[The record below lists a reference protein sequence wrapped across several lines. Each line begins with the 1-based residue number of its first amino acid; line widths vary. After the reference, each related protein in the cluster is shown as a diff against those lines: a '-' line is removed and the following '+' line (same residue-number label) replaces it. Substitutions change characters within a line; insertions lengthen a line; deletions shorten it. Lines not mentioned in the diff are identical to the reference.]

1 MKRLNGNPRT
11 ARLQLSERLEAARAW
26 IRAHASRRNAIGAAA
41 AGGVVLI
48 VAVVVLLTGAPHTET
63 ADRSPSPSPS
73 VVPPT
78 VGADPSVQPTDSGEW
93 TAMELEPHQPVAEL
107 VPDTVDGSGI
117 STGASFAFRSLTS
130 TPAVELAAGLVADPE
145 VELEVEPG
153 ASADLAIVRPT
164 TGLVEN
170 ARYRIQLRDPAGTLV
185 GEWSFR
191 TGGPLHV
198 VRRLP
203 DDVSTQ
209 VPIDT
214 GIEIEFDQD
223 GATGLADH
231 FSIEPAVRGEFETH
245 GRTWVFVPSD
255 GLAAATLYTVTLTA
269 GVGIENSTLVLEE
282 DVRFAFETAG
292 PTSQRTEPL
301 IVFERPVQEI
311 RPNEAAVIP
320 VGVHG
325 DSGEA
330 TTITRGLVV
339 YALPSL
345 DDALEAARTL
355 SLDRG
360 WASWSSNGNVPT
372 DGLEAVASFDVEV
385 SVPWA
390 SQHLTLPTG
399 LPAGWYLLEVPQEG
413 RAAQVVLQVTDLAA
427 YVLLSET
434 RTVAWVNDLALDA
447 PIAGAALGS
456 IDGSLLGRTDA
467 AGLLD
472 VATPEAL
479 LAAPDIGAQLD
490 LLLVSAPDGR
500 RIIAPLGGEGYAYWN
515 WNRPA
520 PSAKWWLLLGTDR
533 LQYRN
538 DDTIRAWGLIRS
550 REDRSVPGDL
560 ELRLVS
566 GYDMQ
571 APPIARLD
579 VTASSRGVITGQ
591 LPVRGLPPGD
601 YHVGLFVDGE
611 SVSQAQL
618 RVTDIRKPTFQIDVT
633 SDRRVYLDGETVTV
647 RATATFY
654 DGTAAPGLGLRVSAS
669 PVSGESERV
678 VTVDGLGAAVAT
690 FEAATSGPS
699 AEGGGLYASPSQPE
713 EGSSYGQSPIAVL
726 PSTAWLTAD
735 ATLDESG
742 LSVTGR
748 VTQIDR
754 EAAEAQVVEQGW
766 VHDPS
771 GDPWAGRTVSVKVDR
786 VMWTPVQSGT
796 TYDFLLKKSVP
807 NYRYERTVDP
817 LGTFTPRSGDD
828 GSFVLSLP
836 AEMSNGGIEITLST
850 LDDAGR
856 RVEMMAWA
864 QSPIG
869 ASPPST
875 FPYLEQRASCGPATS
890 LLASL
895 GESVSVTVRS
905 GEGTPSA
912 EGRTLFVVGR
922 RGVDEVLVTTGAD
935 IERVFGEDDLPS
947 LTVRAIRL
955 SPAGYIVTNDAMIRV
970 NADDKAIEVTL
981 ASDQKRYLPGDEVTV
996 AITTTRR
1003 DGTPLAADVIVQA
1016 IDLKL
1021 YAIGAA
1027 EEVDTSRLMLPV
1039 SSGFLRSYASHRVPP
1054 PNFGDG
1060 CGAATGGGDPRDDFK
1075 DLATFQTVTTDAQG
1089 RASATF
1095 EVPDDLTSWAVSAT
1109 AIGDRL
1115 ESGTGAIEIPVGL
1128 PFFVDAIIAPEYLA
1142 GEEPVVLLRAYGD
1155 ALADGD
1161 PVRFTIDS
1169 PSLGLDEM
1177 VIEGVAF
1184 EAARAPLPALPL
1196 GEHEVTIAAER
1207 AGAEPELADALVRI
1221 LRVVPTR
1228 LRALETAYDPVSAT
1242 LEPPG
1247 GEGMTT
1253 YVVSDAGRGALM
1265 PVIQDLAWTS
1275 SARFDSSLA
1284 ADMAR
1289 TILIEEFGVRDADL
1303 PPAGFAG
1310 MHGHPPEGF
1319 ALLPYGS
1326 ADLFLTARTGFVAPD
1341 RVPIDYV
1348 RQALRT
1354 EADDTASRERRIVAL
1369 AGLAGIGDEVLG
1381 ELRAIEA
1388 EDLTLRER
1396 VWLAL
1401 GYQAGGDEEAA
1412 RAIERSILTDH
1423 GQRLGPWVRLDGGAS
1438 TPESAEVTASM
1449 LLLAAELRDPIAT
1462 DIARYLLDNPS
1473 SEYLAA
1479 LEHVGFVRSAIE
1491 WLPRQEARFAW
1502 TVDGERH
1509 EETIEP
1515 GASFTLTLTA
1525 GQRRAFVLERLDG
1538 ELTVASSWAREAREA
1553 DLPDDP
1559 SVTIERTI
1567 SPAGHAP
1574 ADDLVR
1580 VTLNVSFDD
1589 GAPAGCYEVTDLV
1602 PSGLAPVIAPMG
1614 QWWDGGGG
1622 PHVIGP
1628 YAVEGQHVSWCVD
1641 PEMQAPIRLGYSA
1654 RVVTPGTYTWEP
1666 AVIQSVAAP
1675 SVGSSTPTT
1684 RYTID

>member
-1 MKRLNGNPRT
+1 MERPDGDPRK
-11 ARLQLSERLEAARAW
+11 ARLQLPERLEAARAW
-26 IRAHASRRNAIGAAA
+26 LHLHVSRRNVIGATA
-41 AGGVVLI
+41 AG
-48 VAVVVLLTGAPHTET
+48 VALLVAFVVLLTGAPPTET
-63 ADRSPSPSPS
+63 ADQSPSAVPSAVPETPLASPS
-73 VVPPT
+73 AEPT
-78 VGADPSVQPTDSGEW
+78 TPGEW
-93 TAMELEPHQPVAEL
+93 TALSLEPHQPVAEL

-130 TPAVELAAGLVADPE
+130 TPAIELAAGLVAEPE
-145 VELEVEPG
+145 VELDVEPG
-153 ASADLAIVRPT
+153 QSADLAIVRPAT
-164 TGLVEN
+164 SLTEN
-170 ARYRIQLRDPAGTLV
+170 ARYRIQLRDRDGTLV

-203 DDVSTQ
+203 DDTSTQ
-209 VPIDT
+209 VPVDT
-214 GIEIEFDQD
+214 GIEIEFDQG
-223 GATGLADH
+223 GATGVADH
-231 FSIEPAVRGEFETH
+231 FSIEPAVRGEFEVH
-245 GRTWVFVPSD
+245 GRTWAFVPRVA
-255 GLAAATLYTVTLTA
+255 LEPATLYTVLLTA
-269 GVGIENSTLVLEE
+269 GVGIEDSTLVLEQ
-282 DVRFAFETAG
+282 DIRFSFETAG
-292 PTSQRTEPL
+292 PTSQHMEPRV
-301 IVFERPVQEI
+301 VFERPVQEI

-325 DSGEA
+325 DPGQA
-330 TTITRGLVV
+330 TTITRELVV

-372 DGLEAVASFDVEV
+372 AGLDEVASFDVEV

-399 LPAGWYLLEVPQEG
+399 LPAGWYLLELPQEG

-447 PIAGAALGS
+447 PLAGAALGS
-456 IDGSLLGRTDA
+456 TDGSLLGRTDA

-472 VATPEAL
+472 VATPAPL
-479 LAAPDIGAQLD
+479 LAEPDVGGALD

-515 WNRPA
+515 WYRAA
-520 PSAKWWLLLGTDR
+520 PSARWWLLLGTDR

-550 REDRSVPGDL
+550 RADRSVPGDL

-571 APPIARLD
+571 APPIARVA
-579 VTASSRGVITGQ
+579 VTASARGVITGQ

-601 YHVGLFVDGE
+601 YHVGLFVEGE
-611 SVSQAQL
+611 SVAQAQL
-618 RVTDIRKPTFQIDVT
+618 RVTDVRKPTFQIDVT

-647 RATATFY
+647 RAAATFY
-654 DGTAAPGLGLRVSAS
+654 DGTAAPGLQLRVSAS
-669 PVSGESERV
+669 PVAGESERV
-678 VTVDGLGAAVAT
+678 VAVDTSGAAVAS

-699 AEGGGLYASPSQPE
+699 VEGGGLYAGPSQPE
-713 EGSSYGQSPIAVL
+713 EGSSYGDSPIAVL

-735 ATLDESG
+735 ATIDESG
-742 LSVTGR
+742 LIVTGR
-748 VTQIDR
+748 VTRIDR
-754 EAAEAQVVEQGW
+754 AAAQAQLVERGW
-766 VHDPS
+766 VEDPS
-771 GDPWAGRTVSVKVDR
+771 GDPWAGRTVTIEVDR
-786 VMWTPVQSGT
+786 VTWTPVQSGT
-796 TYDFLLKKSVP
+796 TYDFLQKKSVP
-807 NYRYERTVDP
+807 NYRYERRVEA

-828 GSFVLSLP
+828 GSFLLTLP
-836 AEMSNGGIEITLST
+836 AEMSNGGIEVTLSAV
-850 LDDAGR
+850 DDADR
-856 RVEMMAWA
+856 RIEMTAWA
-864 QSPIG
+864 ASPIG
-869 ASPPST
+869 NSTPST
-875 FPYLEQRASCGPATS
+875 FPYLEQRASCGPGPA
-890 LLASL
+890 LFASL
-895 GESVSVTVRS
+895 GESMSVTVRS

-922 RGVDEVLVTTGAD
+922 LGVDEVLVTTGAD
-935 IERVFGEDDLPS
+935 IERVFDEDDLPS

-955 SPAGYIVTNDAMIRV
+955 TPAGHIETNDAMIRV

-981 ASDQKRYLPGDEVTV
+981 TSDQERYLPGDEVTL
-996 AITTTRR
+996 AITTTRA
-1003 DGTPLAADVIVQA
+1003 DGTPLPADVIAQA

-1021 YAIGAA
+1021 FAIGAA
-1027 EEVDTSRLMLPV
+1027 EVVDTSGLMLPV

-1054 PNFGDG
+1054 PNFDDG
-1060 CGAATGGGDPRDDFK
+1060 CGAATGGDDPRDDFK

-1109 AIGDRL
+1109 AVGDRL

-1142 GEEPVVLLRAYGD
+1142 GEEPVILLRAYGD

-1161 PVRFTIDS
+1161 AVRFTVDS
-1169 PSLGLDEM
+1169 PSLGLGEM
-1177 VIEGVAF
+1177 VIEGRAF
-1184 EAARAPLPALPL
+1184 EAVRATLPALPL

-1228 LRALETAYDPVSAT
+1228 LRALETAYDTVSTT
-1242 LEPPG
+1242 LAPPG
-1247 GEGMTT
+1247 GDGMTT

-1265 PVIQDLAWTS
+1265 PVLQDLAWSS

-1289 TILIEEFGVRDADL
+1289 AILIEEFGVRDADL

-1319 ALLPYGS
+1319 ALLPYAS
-1326 ADLFLTARTGFVAPD
+1326 ADLFLTARTGLVAPE
-1341 RVPIDYV
+1341 RVPLDYV
-1348 RQALRT
+1348 RQALRI
-1354 EADDTASRERRIVAL
+1354 EADETSSRERQIVAL
-1369 AGLAGIGDEVLG
+1369 AGLAGIGDDVLG
-1381 ELRAIEA
+1381 ELLATEA

-1423 GQRLGPWVRLDGGAS
+1423 GQRLGPWVRLDAGTS
-1438 TPESAEVTASM
+1438 TPESAEITASM
-1449 LLLAAELRDPIAT
+1449 LLLAAELRDPIAA

-1479 LEHVGFVRSAIE
+1479 LEHIGFVRSAIE
-1491 WLPRQEARFAW
+1491 WLPREEARFAW

-1515 GASFTLTLTA
+1515 GAAFTLTLTA
-1525 GQRRAFVLERLDG
+1525 GQRRSFVLERLDG
-1538 ELTVASSWAREAREA
+1538 EIMVASSWAREARNA

-1559 SVTIERTI
+1559 AVTIERTI
-1567 SPAGHAP
+1567 APAERAP
-1574 ADDLVR
+1574 ADDLVG
-1580 VTLNVSFDD
+1580 VTLNVSFGA

-1622 PHVIGP
+1622 PQVIGP

-1641 PEMQAPIRLGYSA
+1641 PEMTDPIRLSYSV

-1675 SVGSSTPTT
+1675 SIGSSTPATS
-1684 RYTID
+1684 YTID